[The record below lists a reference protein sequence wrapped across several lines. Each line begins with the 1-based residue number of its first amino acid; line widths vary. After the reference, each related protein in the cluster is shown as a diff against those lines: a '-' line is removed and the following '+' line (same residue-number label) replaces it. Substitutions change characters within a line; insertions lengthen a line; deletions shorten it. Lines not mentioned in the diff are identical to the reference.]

1 MGIEDMVNKA
11 KDALGGDEAA
21 SAKIDQ
27 AADLVKGKAPAQAS
41 GAVDAAASAAKGLL
55 GGGGDAGAAPEDA
68 APEAAP
74 ETAEAPAAEAP
85 AEGEQPA

>member
-11 KDALGGDEAA
+11 KDALGGEEAA

-27 AADLVKGKAPAQAS
+27 AADMAKGKVPEQAA
-41 GAVDAAASAAKGLL
+41 GAVDAAASAAKGMM
-55 GGGGDAGAAPEDA
+55 GGG
-68 APEAAP
+68 
-74 ETAEAPAAEAP
+74 EAP